1 MKNLIDLVKQYQGL
15 KKEIYI
21 IFIARIVNSMGSFV
35 YPLLALIMTQKIG
48 LSTARAGT
56 LITTVSIFTG
66 LSMILGGKVAD
77 SFGRKRVILLF
88 EGMAAVV
95 FIICGFLKVNIFLV
109 YFIMA
114 APILNAIAQ
123 PAQDAMIID
132 LTEPEKRR
140 EAFSLLYMGH
150 NLGFAIGPVIGGIL
164 YRNHLPLVF
173 IGDGLTT
180 IVSLTLLALF
190 VKESLRTDEDNI
202 KNEDRV
208 LERNEEGSVFSV
220 LLKRPILL
228 YFGIIMFI
236 YQFSY
241 AQWGFTLPLQL
252 GNIYGAYG
260 GTNYGI
266 LGGING
272 IVVICLT
279 PLIVKLTHSIKPLF
293 VMAFGGLMYAVAF
306 GSFAFIKVMPLF
318 ITFIIIMTIGEISI
332 SITGGAFVANHTPA
346 SHRGRVNAAIQL
358 IFGAGSAI
366 SPMIMGKY
374 ITAKGISAGWILIGA
389 IMIVSCSFMFLLDKM
404 DKPAELKEENLSN
417 SAN

>member
-1 MKNLIDLVKQYQGL
+1 MENLKSLIKQYEGL
-15 KKEIYI
+15 TKEIYI
-21 IFIARIVNSMGSFV
+21 IFFARVVNSMGSFV

-48 LSTARAGT
+48 LSTAYAGT
-56 LITTVSIFTG
+56 LITIVSLFTG
-66 LSMILGGKVAD
+66 LSLMIGGKVAD
-77 SFGRKRVILLF
+77 TFGRKRVILLF
-88 EGMAAVV
+88 QGLAALV
-95 FIICGFLKVNIFLV
+95 FIICGFMKPNIHMI

-180 IVSLTLLALF
+180 LASLSLLALF
-190 VKESLRTDEDNI
+190 VKETMKSDEEKIENQ
-202 KNEDRV
+202 ERV
-208 LERNEEGSVFSV
+208 LERSEKGSVFSV
-220 LLKRPILL
+220 LSKRPILL
-228 YFGIIMFI
+228 YFAVIMFV

-252 GNIYGAYG
+252 GDIYGSFG

-272 IVVICLT
+272 IIVIFLT
-279 PLIVKLTHSIKPLF
+279 PVIVRFTHSIKPLF
-293 VMAFGGLMYAVAF
+293 VMAFGGLMYGIAF
-306 GSFAFIKVMPLF
+306 GSFAFVKTMPFF
-318 ITFIIIMTIGEISI
+318 IAFIIIMTIGEISI
-332 SITGGAFVANHTPA
+332 SVNGAAFVANHTPA
-346 SHRGRVNAAIQL
+346 SHRGRVDAAIQL

-366 SPMIMGKY
+366 SPMLMGKY
-374 ITAKGISAGWILIGA
+374 ITSKGIPAVWMLICMLMIISCCLMFILGKI
-389 IMIVSCSFMFLLDKM
+389 
-404 DKPAELKEENLSN
+404 DKPLDV
-417 SAN
+417 